1 MTFCGKVGGTLL
13 SRRASFGI
21 FSAMKRRVST
31 LMICL
36 AEYAKNLLVIQ
47 GRALFKNS
55 IASWQSHL
63 RQLEK
68 SASKPN

>member
-1 MTFCGKVGGTLL
+1 
-13 SRRASFGI
+13 
-21 FSAMKRRVST
+21 MKRRVST